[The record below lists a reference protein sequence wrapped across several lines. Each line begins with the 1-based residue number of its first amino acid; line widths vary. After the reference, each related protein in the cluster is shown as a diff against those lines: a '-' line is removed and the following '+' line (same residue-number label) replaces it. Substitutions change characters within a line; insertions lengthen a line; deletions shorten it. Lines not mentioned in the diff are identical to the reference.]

1 MSLTSNFKQPTYLG
15 YLAIIRIVVG
25 YHFITAAWPKI
36 TGPFVKGHVLPEEL
50 AKTVVKD
57 PFAWH
62 RAFIAGVVIPHPHFF
77 SNLVAFGEMAIGIS
91 LLVGCLVRISSL
103 FGAFHNFNILLSI
116 AIANGAA
123 QLAIN
128 RLYIVLHLIF
138 VIAAAGRSL
147 GLDGLLRERFKRVAL
162 F

>member
-1 MSLTSNFKQPTYLG
+1 MSLTTNFKQPTYLG
-15 YLAIIRIVVG
+15 YLAIVRIVVG

-36 TGPFVKGHVLPEEL
+36 TGPFLNGHILPEEL
-50 AKTVVKD
+50 AKTIVKD
-57 PFAWH
+57 PLAWH
-62 RAFIAGVVIPHPHFF
+62 RAFITGVVIPHAHFF

-103 FGAFHNFNILLSI
+103 FGAFHNLNILMAI

-138 VIAAAGRSL
+138 VISSAGRSW
-147 GLDGLLRERFKRVAL
+147 GLDGWLRERFTRTKI

>member
-1 MSLTSNFKQPTYLG
+1 MSLSTNFKQPTYLG
-15 YLAIIRIVVG
+15 YLAIVRIVVG

-36 TGPFVKGHVLPEEL
+36 TGPFLKGHILPEEL
-50 AKTVVKD
+50 AKTVGKD

-62 RAFIAGVVIPHPHFF
+62 RAFITGVVIPHPHFF

-116 AIANGAA
+116 AVANGAA
-123 QLAIN
+123 QLGIN
-128 RLYIVLHLIF
+128 RIYIVLHLIF
-138 VIAAAGRSL
+138 VITSAGRSL
-147 GLDGLLRERFKRVAL
+147 GLDGFLHERFPRSKL